1 MKSAPRNVAPSKVR
15 TTGKSL
21 LNAALCR
28 YGHPAVHGEFGAI
41 NDCLV
46 QARPCTVLGAVRRV
60 MHDWDFAGFLAVRFA
75 SMLKDATGSWSYVFM
90 VVAVLNGTA
99 ALLALLLMAA
109 RKRLMAREP

>member
-1 MKSAPRNVAPSKVR
+1 M
-15 TTGKSL
+15 G
-21 LNAALCR
+21 LCR
-28 YGHPAVHGEFGAI
+28 
-41 NDCLV
+41 L
-46 QARPCTVLGAVRRV
+46 
-60 MHDWDFAGFLAVRFA
+60 LAVRFA